1 MGRASNTLKGSDVTT
16 TPIRLKYSQ
25 SYSSNTMNDYGISV
39 YNGTNTPVGIDGNFT
54 QEFLNYASAKQLYY
68 KSYISG
74 SLLDSGSGYNDNL
87 QSTAASG
94 TFDND
99 FRIFPTASNSTI
111 ATLSIPMSAFGER
124 IARRSFN
131 ITFDNFGYHLVD
143 DGNGNIID
151 LDNSNVHVG
160 NILYAQGM
168 VIITN
173 ATYVSTM
180 TPLYND
186 FSFYIN
192 NISNT
197 AGNISVKITMP
208 GFQQWRTTPAPSTVP
223 ILSGS
228 NLYELD
234 AASPPR
240 SVPTNITFQDLINT
254 SGSGN
259 HAMAV
264 IFDSINPIGTDPA
277 QKNNYAYNTLFSPT
291 SSDAFGMPIGGY
303 NTDAIFLPTSSTGIA
318 PILETALVP
327 IKQDGLSIVFNH
339 FDTTLNPGARVV
351 IYDYSN
357 PSSIFFDKTVS
368 QIVADNTYAYLIEYT
383 SPNYLAVEIYD
394 VTRAD
399 GSSSPIKVFTFAS
412 PSGPFNGTVFYQ
424 EASKDLFWNLIF
436 SSGFFPYQYPNI
448 NIQLEYAS

>member
-16 TPIRLKYSQ
+16 TPVRLKYSQ
-25 SYSSNTMNDYGISV
+25 SYSSNTMNNYGISI

-54 QEFLNYASAKQLYY
+54 QEFLNYASARQLYY
-68 KSYISG
+68 KSYITG
-74 SLLDSGSGYNDNL
+74 SILESGSGYNDNL

-131 ITFDNFGYHLVD
+131 ITFDNYGYHLID

-151 LDNSNVHVG
+151 IDNSNVHVG

-168 VIITN
+168 VVITN
-173 ATYVSTM
+173 PTYVSSI

-192 NISNT
+192 NVTRLGGSV
-197 AGNISVKITMP
+197 NIKITLP
-208 GFQQWRTTPAPSTVP
+208 GYTRFNTTPAPGTTTVLDGFNSFEST
-223 ILSGS
+223 
-228 NLYELD
+228 YD
-234 AASPPR
+234 SPPGTF
-240 SVPTNITFQDLINT
+240 PTYITFQDFINADA
-254 SGSGN
+254 SGE
-259 HAMAV
+259 ALAV
-264 IFDSINPIGTDPA
+264 IFDNINPIGTDPT
-277 QKNNYAYNTLFSPT
+277 QKDNYVWNTGWST
-291 SSDAFGMPIGGY
+291 SDFQ
-303 NTDAIFLPTSSTGIA
+303 TDAIFLPTGSTIT
-318 PILETALVP
+318 PILEVVAVP
-327 IKQDGLSIVFNH
+327 VPSASLSIVFNH

-351 IYDYSN
+351 IYDYSD
-357 PSSIFFDKTVS
+357 PSLVFFEKTIGDIIS
-368 QIVADNTYAYLIEYT
+368 DDSYTYLIEYPT
-383 SPNYLAVEIYD
+383 SNSNYLAVEIYD

-399 GSSSPIKVFTFAS
+399 GSSSPIKVFTLANPTNPAS
-412 PSGPFNGTVFYQ
+412 PKGPVFYQ
-424 EASKDLFWNLIF
+424 EDSRDLFWNLIF
-436 SSGFFPYQYPNI
+436 SSFYFPYQYPNI